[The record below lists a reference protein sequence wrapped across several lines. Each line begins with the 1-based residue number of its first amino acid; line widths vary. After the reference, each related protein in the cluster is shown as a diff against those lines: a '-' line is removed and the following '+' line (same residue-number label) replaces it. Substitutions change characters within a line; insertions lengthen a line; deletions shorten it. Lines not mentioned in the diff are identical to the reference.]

1 MEAHSPELTWQAP
14 GTGRHCGGR
23 PVCWLR
29 PCGRLPWATA
39 SAKETTVVRLATIT
53 TPDGPRLH
61 VKGGSGY
68 IDVGQATGDPR
79 LSSLNNLLAA
89 GPAALDAARAL
100 ENRDGQEFGPADFAA
115 AVPAPPR
122 ILCLGLN
129 YSEHALE
136 GGRAVPTWP
145 DAFVRG
151 ADSVLAP
158 FADLVKP
165 ALTSRFDYEAELG
178 IVIGAGGRYIPAD
191 KALDAIAGFVVLNDA
206 SARDWQRA
214 ASQWTAGKN
223 FEGSMPIGPEVVTT
237 DEVDVSDA
245 AISSTL
251 NGTVMQSSRTSLML
265 VDVPSAVEFFSS
277 FTRLMPG
284 DVIATGTPGGV
295 GFARTPPV
303 WLEPGDVIEVSV
315 EGIGAIRNRVVAEG
329 NAPGNWRWQ
338 LLTTGQRGL

>member
-1 MEAHSPELTWQAP
+1 M
-14 GTGRHCGGR
+14 
-23 PVCWLR
+23 
-29 PCGRLPWATA
+29 
-39 SAKETTVVRLATIT
+39 RLATIT
-53 TPDGPRLH
+53 TADGPRLH
-61 VKGGSGY
+61 VKARSGY
-68 IDVGQATGDPR
+68 VDAGQATGDPR
-79 LSSLNNLLAA
+79 LASLSNVLA
-89 GPAALDAARAL
+89 GGQAAMDAVRAL
-100 ENRDGQEFGPADFAA
+100 ESQDGREVDPAEFAA

-151 ADSVLAP
+151 ADSVLP
-158 FADLVKP
+158 PYADLVKP
-165 ALTSRFDYEAELG
+165 GLTGRFDYEAELG
-178 IVIGAGGRYIPAD
+178 IVIGAGGRYIPAS

-237 DEVDVSDA
+237 DEADVSDV

-315 EGIGAIRNRVVAEG
+315 EGVGTIRNRVVAEQG
-329 NAPGNWRWQ
+329 APASWRWQ
-338 LLTTGQRGL
+338 PQANDKRGF